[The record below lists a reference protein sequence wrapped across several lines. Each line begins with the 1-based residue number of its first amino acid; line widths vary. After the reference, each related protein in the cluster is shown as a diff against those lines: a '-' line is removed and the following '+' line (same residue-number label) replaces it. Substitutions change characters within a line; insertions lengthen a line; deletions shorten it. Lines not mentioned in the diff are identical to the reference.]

1 MNWRIVQ
8 LADAEFHIEVPGKP
22 GVPIAIV
29 QTAEAAVAV
38 IVALR
43 KAGQ

>member
-1 MNWRIVQ
+1 MNWRIIQ
-8 LADAEFHIEVPGKP
+8 LADAEFHIEVQPGK
-22 GVPIAIV
+22 PIAIV
-29 QTAEAAVAV
+29 QTAQAAVDI